1 VPPVPDVVGLA
12 VVTCLWSIPVM
23 SIVSAIKLSRIPG
36 SAFLAL
42 GLFWGSFAA
51 QVPSLKAGLGAS
63 DGVFGTLLLGS
74 SIGLVTAMLIAP
86 RVDARLGAHSMQTA
100 ALLVALAMLLPGI
113 ISVPWGFFL
122 VMVLLGFSAGL
133 LDVLMN
139 TRVSDLEAATGRPL
153 MNANHALFSV
163 GYAVGAVLAGLGREA
178 GLPALMI
185 FAGIAAIMVLVVL
198 GLRMQPAAEEGDDP
212 VGTQSPFAPV
222 MLCGLVVLVAFGAEA
237 TVEAWSALHIERTL
251 QGGAAEGAMGPA
263 TLGLTMAFGRFAGQA
278 VSQKFRETNV
288 VMVAACVSA
297 VGAVIAAM
305 APTPVVA
312 YLGFGVLGLGVSV
325 IGPLALGLVG
335 KLVTSRQRSRAIS
348 RVSIVGFSSF
358 FFAPVL
364 MGWSSELWGLRVS
377 YAGVAGTL
385 LMAVPLALMIR
396 GLQARRAPR
405 GA

>member
-1 VPPVPDVVGLA
+1 
-12 VVTCLWSIPVM
+12 M
-23 SIVSAIKLSRIPG
+23 SIVSALRLSRVPG

-51 QVPSLKAGLGAS
+51 QVPTLKAGLGAS

-74 SIGLVTAMLIAP
+74 SFGLVTAMLIAP
-86 RVDARLGAHSMQTA
+86 RVDARLGARSMQTA
-100 ALLVALAMLLPGI
+100 ALMVALAMLLPGL
-113 ISVPWGFFL
+113 VTAPVAFFL
-122 VMVLLGFSAGL
+122 VMVLLGLSSGL

-139 TRVSDLEAATGRPL
+139 TRVSDLEAETGRPL

-163 GYAVGAVLAGLGREA
+163 GYATGAILAGLGREA
-178 GLPALMI
+178 GLPAPAI
-185 FAGIAAIMVLVVL
+185 FAGIAAIMGLMVL
-198 GLRMQPAAEEGDDP
+198 GLRMHPAAEAGDDP
-212 VGTQSPFAPV
+212 IGAQSPVGPV

-251 QGGAAEGAMGPA
+251 AGGAAEGAMGPA

-297 VGAVIAAM
+297 TGAVIAAM

-325 IGPLALGLVG
+325 IGPLALALVG
-335 KLVTSRQRSRAIS
+335 KLVTPRQRSRAIS

-364 MGWSSELWGLRVS
+364 MGWSSEIWGLRVAF
-377 YAGVAGTL
+377 AGVAGTL
-385 LMAVPLALMIR
+385 LLAVPLALMIR
-396 GLQARRAPR
+396 AMQARRA
-405 GA
+405 ALVA